1 VKRKNQYIQMG
12 LGYVAV
18 ALLIGYFFPREGTFR
33 YQFFKGKPWH
43 YGLLTA
49 PNDFPIY
56 KSEAQVKAER
66 DSLLRLFEPYYHVDF
81 ERGKEQLMRFRRD
94 FDNNREQKLSPA
106 CSAYIDRQLERLY
119 RVGIIELK
127 ELEDLYEEGRERVHI
142 LTNNVSHTVIID
154 NLLSVRTAY
163 QSILNNRPPGIHAT
177 DLQSL
182 DLNHYLVPNLS
193 YDVAMAEKIQQEMIA
208 ALSLSS
214 GMVQAGERIID
225 RGEIINEHTFAVLQ
239 SLKTVHESRSGGI
252 EVQSLQSFSILV
264 LVFGILLCYWLFLRS
279 FRRKLFD
286 NQKHTVFLLLCIL
299 VPCLMTEWCITTGMF
314 NEYLIPYAV
323 VPIMVCT
330 FFDARTAMFTH
341 LVVVLI
347 CSIMAPFPHEF
358 LLMQT
363 IAGMVA
369 NYALADLSERSQL
382 LRCAAFILLAYVL
395 TYTCLSVYQQGDI
408 LKVNTTIYLYLVL
421 NFVLLM
427 FTYLLIYILEKIFGY
442 ISPVTLV
449 ELSNIN
455 APLLKRLSETAP
467 GTFQHSLQVS
477 ILASDAASRI
487 GCNSVLVRTGAMY
500 HDIGKMN
507 NPACFT
513 ENLHGGNPHDHL
525 SLEQSASVIIRHVA
539 DGVQIAHKSGLPEAI
554 IAFIR
559 THHGTGKARFF
570 YNSYLNAHPG
580 EPIPEESFTYPGPD
594 PYSKET
600 SVLMMADAVEAASR
614 SLKEHTEENIR
625 SLIDRIIDSQITDG
639 LHKYSPLTF
648 RDIEKIK
655 QSFCEKIQTMYHTRI
670 SYPEANR
677 VVVNK
682 QPNS

>member
-1 VKRKNQYIQMG
+1 VKRKNQYLNIG

-49 PNDFPIY
+49 PNDFPVY
-56 KSEAQVKAER
+56 KSDGQVKAER
-66 DSLLRLFEPYYHVDF
+66 DSVLRLFEPYYHIDS
-81 ERGKEQLMRFRRD
+81 ERGAEQIERFRRD
-94 FDNNREQKLSPA
+94 FGPDREQQISPA
-106 CSAYIDRQLERLY
+106 CSAYIDRQLEWIY
-119 RVGIIELK
+119 RTGIIELK
-127 ELEDLYEEGRERVHI
+127 ELEELYSEGKERVHVLI
-142 LTNNVSHTVIID
+142 DNVSRTVAID
-154 NLLSVRTAY
+154 KLLSVRTAY
-163 QSILNNRPPGIHAT
+163 QSILDNRPPGIRIAT
-177 DLQSL
+177 LQSL
-182 DLNHYLVPNLS
+182 DLNHYLAPNLT
-193 YDVAMAEKIQQEMIA
+193 YDVVMAEKIQQEMIA
-208 ALSLSS
+208 SLSLSS
-214 GMVQAGERIID
+214 GMVQAGERIVD
-225 RGEIINEHTFAVLQ
+225 RGEIINDHTFAILQ

-252 EVQSLQSFSILV
+252 KVQSLQSSGVLV
-264 LVFGILLCYWLFLRS
+264 LIFGILFCYWLFLRS
-279 FRRKLFD
+279 FRRKLFE
-286 NQKHTVFLLLCIL
+286 NPKHTTFLLLCIL
-299 VPCLMTEWCITTGMF
+299 TPCLMTEWCMSTGMF
-314 NEYLIPYAV
+314 HEYLIPYAV

-330 FFDARTAMFTH
+330 FFDARTALFTH

-347 CSIMAPFPHEF
+347 CSIMTPFPHEF

-395 TYTCLSVYQQGDI
+395 TYTCLAVYQQGDI
-408 LKVNTTIYLYLVL
+408 SKINTTIYLYLVL

-427 FTYLLIYILEKIFGY
+427 FTYLLIYILEKVFGY

-477 ILASDAASRI
+477 ILAADAASRI
-487 GCNSVLVRTGAMY
+487 GANPVLVRTGAMY

-513 ENLHGGNPHDHL
+513 ENLHGGNPHDQL
-525 SLEQSASVIIRHVA
+525 SLEQSASVIIRHVS
-539 DGVQIAHKSGLPEAI
+539 DGALIAHKAGLPEAI

-559 THHGTGKARFF
+559 THHGTGKARYF

-580 EPIPEESFTYPGPD
+580 EPVPEESFTYPGPD

-614 SLKEHTEENIR
+614 SLKEHTEENILK
-625 SLIDRIIDSQITDG
+625 LIDRIIDTQIADG

-655 QSFCEKIQTMYHTRI
+655 HSFCEKIQTMYHTRI
-670 SYPEANR
+670 SYPEAN
-677 VVVNK
+677 K
-682 QPNS
+682 IFIKK